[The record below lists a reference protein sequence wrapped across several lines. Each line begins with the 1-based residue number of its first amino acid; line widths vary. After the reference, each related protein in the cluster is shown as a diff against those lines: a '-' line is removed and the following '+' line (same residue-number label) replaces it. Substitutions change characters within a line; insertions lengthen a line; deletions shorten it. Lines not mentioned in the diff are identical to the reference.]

1 VFGTADATAAV
12 IVLAASAAI
21 LLALASYHF
30 PDRGL
35 PALGAAVLVT
45 ATSVLLLGGAVGNLN
60 AQIGAKATGETDAL
74 ASLGLGVVVIM
85 TMALILASRSRTWG
99 TLVWWSGVAFTALAV
114 PMLALGEPSLA
125 LGALVGGP
133 GLLMFV
139 AHRHPSIPASLSSFG
154 LSSGSGTV
162 TPDQASAE
170 QSRYTRIA
178 VTLTVVTLGLIWHS
192 GGVPARPSTAEAKVE
207 TSFDADLAK
216 QGALLSSEYGCKG
229 CHSVDGSAG
238 SGPTW
243 KGMYG
248 SKVRLTTGV
257 QIVRDEKY
265 IRESIVNPDAKVV
278 ANYSSGTMAAG
289 LGTKLQNELTV
300 DANVRALVEYY
311 KSVRA
316 GEPPASNGAAV
327 PAGGMTGAPA
337 K

>member
-1 VFGTADATAAV
+1 MFGTADATAAV
-12 IVLAASAAI
+12 IVLAACAAM
-21 LLALASYHF
+21 LLGLASYHF

-35 PALGAAVLVT
+35 PALGAALLVT
-45 ATSVLLLGGAVGNLN
+45 ATAVLLLGGAVGNLN
-60 AQIGAKATGETDAL
+60 THIGTKATGEADAL

-85 TMALILASRSRTWG
+85 TMALILASRSRSWG
-99 TLVWWSGVAFTALAV
+99 TVVWWCGVACTALAI

-162 TPDQASAE
+162 TSDQAIAE

-216 QGALLSSEYGCKG
+216 QGAVLASEYGCKG

-248 SKVRLTTGV
+248 AKVRLSTGV

-289 LGTKLQNELTV
+289 LGSKLQNELTV

-316 GEPPASNGAAV
+316 GSPPVDGSGTV

>member
-1 VFGTADATAAV
+1 MYGTADATAAV
-12 IVLAASAAI
+12 IVLAACAAM

-30 PDRGL
+30 PNRGF

-45 ATSVLLLGGAVGNLN
+45 ATAVLLLGGAVGNLN
-60 AQIGAKATGETDAL
+60 ARIGAKATGDVDAM
-74 ASLGLGVVVIM
+74 ASLGLGAVVIL
-85 TMALILASRSRTWG
+85 TMALILASRNRSWG
-99 TLVWWSGVAFTALAV
+99 TVVWWSGVAFTALSV
-114 PMLALGEPSLA
+114 PMLAFGQPALA

-154 LSSGSGTV
+154 LSSASGRI

-192 GGVPARPSTAEAKVE
+192 GGVPARPSTAEAKVD
-207 TSFDADLAK
+207 TTFDAELAK
-216 QGALLSSEYGCKG
+216 QGSLLSTEYGCRG

-257 QIVRDEKY
+257 QVVRDEKY
-265 IRESIVNPDAKVV
+265 TRESIVNPDAKVV
-278 ANYSSGTMAAG
+278 ANYTSGAMAGG
-289 LGTKLQNELTV
+289 LGNLLQNELTV

-316 GEPPASNGAAV
+316 GVAPVGDGGTV
-327 PAGGMTGAPA
+327 PEGGMSGAPA